1 MPTERPPSESCP
13 ASPADGPAVGMRRLL
28 MLRRAPDYPAAHSMD
43 TVWFAVDE
51 AGHVAALW
59 TGENGSLPT
68 GLRHSDLL
76 DELYRQTFQDNAEP
90 HPDWDRSAEALGVF
104 AYHYSDGNTEDRP
117 VDVYQRAGTVA
128 AALHVDQ
135 LPPDLRAAW
144 KRFKFSGILFSEAA
158 VLQPFEFFQCE
169 AYDMHPQAYLAADG
183 VTVRPIRGRERRF
196 AAFVRQFRRDHPE
209 EAARYRFEGVDHGR

>member
-1 MPTERPPSESCP
+1 MTPMDQPPSANCP
-13 ASPADGPAVGMRRLL
+13 SSPVDGPAVGMRRLL

-76 DELYRQTFQDNAEP
+76 DELYRRTFQDNAEP
-90 HPDWDRSAEALGVF
+90 HPDWDRFPAQALGVF
-104 AYHYSDGNTEDRP
+104 AYHYSDGNTEAPP
-117 VDVYQRAGTVA
+117 VDVYQRADLA

-135 LPPDLRAAW
+135 LPPDFARRGSGSSFLASCSRRPPCCNRSSSSSA
-144 KRFKFSGILFSEAA
+144 KRTT
-158 VLQPFEFFQCE
+158 C
-169 AYDMHPQAYLAADG
+169 
-183 VTVRPIRGRERRF
+183 TRRPTWPRT
-196 AAFVRQFRRDHPE
+196 A
-209 EAARYRFEGVDHGR
+209 